1 VIEMSKPAEMF
12 PKLTRAERSAMN
24 KAAQAAHHEARKAAR
39 AERAAAKAAE
49 IAQAHAEA
57 RARATE
63 MIDVSQVPRN
73 AAEVRQ
79 VCKALTPGMLQI
91 LVEIATNPMQ
101 QAAGRVA
108 AAQVI
113 IERGH
118 GKAVQPITGA
128 PGDVFDEM
136 DDDALDMYL
145 LKNTSLFIEGK
156 VNDDVQRG
164 HEIQPRADTGR
175 TAGDTAAQDSRP
187 AGGARHAKG
196 KRVGKPNGKRSSQK

>member
-1 VIEMSKPAEMF
+1 
-12 PKLTRAERSAMN
+12 MN

-73 AAEVRQ
+73 ATEVRQ

-164 HEIQPRADTGR
+164 QSGNVSGNDKSKG
-175 TAGDTAAQDSRP
+175 TAGGTAAQDSRP
-187 AGGARHAKG
+187 ASGARHAKG
-196 KRVGKPNGKRSSQK
+196 KRVGKPAGKRSSQK